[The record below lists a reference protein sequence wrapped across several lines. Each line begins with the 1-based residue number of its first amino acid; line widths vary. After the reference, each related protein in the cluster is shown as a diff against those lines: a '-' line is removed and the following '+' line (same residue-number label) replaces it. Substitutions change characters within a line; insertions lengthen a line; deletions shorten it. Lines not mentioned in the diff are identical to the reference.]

1 MNWMSLAMVVSARG
15 NPTNMDHD
23 HVIKIIW
30 VMLSNKLIPVK
41 KNAEIEKVVILR
53 LNINFVCVTFRILII
68 VILVF
73 LYLCIYFFII
83 LTKNL

>member
-1 MNWMSLAMVVSARG
+1 
-15 NPTNMDHD
+15 
-23 HVIKIIW
+23 
-30 VMLSNKLIPVK
+30 MLSNKLIPVK

-53 LNINFVCVTFRILII
+53 LNIHFVCVTFRILII

-73 LYLCIYFFII
+73 LYLCIFFFII